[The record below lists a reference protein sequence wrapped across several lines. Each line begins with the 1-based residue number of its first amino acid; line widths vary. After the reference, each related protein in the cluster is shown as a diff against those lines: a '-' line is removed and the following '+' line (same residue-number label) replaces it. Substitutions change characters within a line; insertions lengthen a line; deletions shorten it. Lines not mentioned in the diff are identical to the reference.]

1 MATEDVSEGKYGAY
15 GLMRSS
21 ENQSRE
27 IDFTAIKNLNETL
40 ADQDVWIRGRLHQ
53 SRIKGKM
60 CFITI
65 RHQIYTVQ
73 AMQMVGD
80 EFSKPMQKFIGGVSK
95 ESIIDVQGT
104 VSKVDR
110 PVASCSQSAVEL
122 KIKQLFVVSAAEPRL
137 PLQIEDAT
145 RPESEDNELAVV
157 KLDTRLDHR
166 VIDLRTPT
174 SQAIFK
180 IQASICHAFRTSL
193 FDRGFIEIH
202 TPKIIAAAS
211 EGGANVTY
219 FKGSAYLA
227 QSPQLYKQMAIAGD
241 FDRVFTI
248 GAVFRAEDSNTHRHM
263 TEFVGL
269 DLEMAFKFHYHEAMY
284 TVAGV
289 MIDVFKFLQS
299 KYEEEIKA
307 VGRQYKSEPFLFTD
321 EPLVLKYHEGVALL
335 REDGLEMGD
344 EEDLDTPSEKRL
356 GALVR
361 KKYNTDFY
369 VLDKFPLAIRPFYTM
384 PDADDKRWSNSYDM
398 FMRGEE
404 ILSGAQRIHDPVLL
418 AERAKHHEIDLTKIQ
433 SYIDAFNIRLSTAC
447 WRWYW
452 YGNQQ
457 NIQNHLAGVEAE
469 MSPKSKSIEVIVL
482 SDSDEDC
489 LYDEF
494 SQTNLDKDEQTSS
507 TQCAPKRALPKSFD
521 QPELQNK
528 RLKEPILDWHPDSD
542 PKAFKA
548 VLGRNNEKIDI
559 RYQWE
564 AFTDNKYFDPADVTM
579 CGCDCTKLGL
589 ECRPG
594 LCVCSI
600 GNPKLTQDR
609 RLALPKGISFYFA
622 NFSECTEACSCH
634 GQCANRFRTP
644 KPKFNLVVRMCKDV
658 NKGFGVFAKEPIQ
671 SGSFVCEIAGTYLP
685 LKRWKTLNVVNFI
698 YRFLLRNPYNLSFA
712 SNRQV
717 HTCID
722 ARECGNESRFV
733 NHSCSPNLRFLQS
746 ANHYVAYQPIRVLL
760 YAANDIKAGEE
771 LTLNYGRA
779 WLKLQHELDRKFR
792 CLCKSIHC
800 KMPVDKKMSIQCSSS
815 TSQLDEEVITFS
827 DYEED
832 DELDFYNYYGDNDTD
847 TVD

>member
-15 GLMRSS
+15 GLMQSS

-27 IDFTAIKNLNETL
+27 IDFTAIKNLNESL

-73 AMQMVGD
+73 AMQMVGE
-80 EFSKPMQKFIGGVSK
+80 EFSKPMQKFIGGISK

-110 PVASCSQSAVEL
+110 PVASCSQSTVEL
-122 KIKQLFVVSAAEPRL
+122 KIKQVFVVSAAEPRL

-157 KLDTRLDHR
+157 K

-180 IQASICHAFRTSL
+180 IQASICHAFRSSL
-193 FDRGFIEIH
+193 FKRGFIEIH

-211 EGGANVTY
+211 EGGANVFTVTY

-289 MIDVFKFLQS
+289 MIDVFKHLQS
-299 KYEEEIKA
+299 EYEDEINA

-321 EPLVLKYHEGVALL
+321 EPLVLKYHEGIALL
-335 REDGLEMGD
+335 REDGVEIGD
-344 EEDLDTPSEKRL
+344 EDDLDTPSEKRL

-433 SYIDAFNIRLSTAC
+433 SYIDAFK
-447 WRWYW
+447 
-452 YGNQQ
+452 YGCPPHAGGG
-457 NIQNHLAGVEAE
+457 IGLERVTMLFLGLGVEAV
-469 MSPKSKSIEVIVL
+469 MSPKSKPIDVIVI
-482 SDSDEDC
+482 SDSDEDR
-489 LYDEF
+489 LNVEL
-494 SQTNLDKDEQTSS
+494 SQTSLNKNKSTSS
-507 TQCAPKRALPKSFD
+507 THCAPKRALPRAFD
-521 QPELQNK
+521 QLEHQNK

-542 PKAFKA
+542 PKAFKS
-548 VLGRNNEKIDI
+548 VLGRNHVKIDI
-559 RYQWE
+559 CYQWE
-564 AFTDNKYFDPADVTM
+564 AFTDKKYFDPADVKM
-579 CGCDCTKLGL
+579 CGCDCTKLGI

-594 LCVCSI
+594 LCICSV
-600 GNPKLTQDR
+600 GNPKLTSDR
-609 RLALPKGISFYFA
+609 RLALPKNLSFYFA

-644 KPKFNLVVRMCKDV
+644 KPKFNLVVKMCKDV
-658 NKGFGVFAKEPIQ
+658 NKGFGVFAKEPIR

-685 LKRWKTLNVVNFI
+685 LKRWRTLNIVNFI
-698 YRFLLRNPYNLSFA
+698 YRFLLRHPCNLSFA

-722 ARECGNESRFV
+722 ARDSGNESRFV
-733 NHSCSPNLRFLQS
+733 NHSCSPNLRYLQS
-746 ANHYVAYQPIRVLL
+746 ANHYAAYQPIRVLL
-760 YAANDIKAGEE
+760 YAADDIKAGEE
-771 LTLNYGRA
+771 LTLNYGRS

-792 CLCKSIHC
+792 CLCKSRDC
-800 KMPVDKKMSIQCSSS
+800 KMPVDMKLPIRRSSS
-815 TSQLDEEVITFS
+815 TTQPEEDVISFS
-827 DYEED
+827 DYED
-832 DELDFYNYYGDNDTD
+832 DDIVDFYNYYGDNDTAA
-847 TVD
+847 